1 MKQDQQPLAGI
12 SQCHEVMIQYKRPLF
27 DTLKRISSS
36 ETAVTI
42 LKEFLGDQS
51 LDYKEFFWVMLLSN
65 ANQVLGI
72 STIGVGST
80 RAVGVNIR
88 EILQLALLSNAT
100 GVVVAHN
107 HTGGTLHPSE
117 ADKECTLKI
126 KGALHLV
133 DITLLDHLILT
144 TEGYYSFS
152 DEKEL

>member
-1 MKQDQQPLAGI
+1 MKRDQKNQKKL
-12 SQCHEVMIQYKRPLF
+12 SKCHEVMIYYKRPLF
-27 DTLKRISSS
+27 DQKKRINSS
-36 ETAVTI
+36 ETVVAV
-42 LKEFLGDQS
+42 LREFVGDTS
-51 LDYKEFFWVMLLSN
+51 LDYKEFFWVILLSN
-65 ANQVLGI
+65 ANQVLAI

-107 HTGGTLHPSE
+107 HTSGTLKPSE
-117 ADKECTLKI
+117 ADRECTLKI
-126 KGALHLV
+126 KGALGLV
-133 DITLLDHLILT
+133 DINLLDHLILT

>member
-1 MKQDQQPLAGI
+1 MKQDQQKRAKAT
-12 SQCHEVMIQYKRPLF
+12 QCHEVTIHYKRPLF
-27 DTLKRISSS
+27 DNQKRISSS
-36 ETAVTI
+36 ETAVAI
-42 LKEFLGDQS
+42 LREFIGNHS
-51 LDYKEFFWVMLLSN
+51 LDYKEFFWVLLLSN

-107 HTGGTLHPSE
+107 HTGGTLTPSD
-117 ADKECTLKI
+117 ADKECTRKI
-126 KGALHLV
+126 KGALGLV
-133 DITLLDHLILT
+133 DINLLDHLILT

-152 DEKEL
+152 DDQEL